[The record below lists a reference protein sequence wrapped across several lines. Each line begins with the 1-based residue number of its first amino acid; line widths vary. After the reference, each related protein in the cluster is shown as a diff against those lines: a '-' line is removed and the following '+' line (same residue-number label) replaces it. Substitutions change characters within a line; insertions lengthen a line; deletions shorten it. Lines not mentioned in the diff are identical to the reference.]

1 MQRESGER
9 GRFIT
14 FEGGEGSGK
23 STQAGILAN
32 RLARAGRKVFATRE
46 PGGSPAAEEI
56 REALL
61 SGHVSQ
67 FGPFAEAVMFA
78 VARAD
83 HIENAIGE
91 ALIEGKWVV
100 CDRFFDSTRA
110 YQGTTAGVPR
120 GLINALERVT
130 VGNLTPDVTFIL
142 DISPEQGLARAAERR
157 NGGAPDRFESQELM
171 LHESIRRAFLEIA
184 EEEPG
189 RCVVIDAS
197 QPEAMVAEDV
207 WEVVLQRL
215 NP

>member
-1 MQRESGER
+1 MQRETADA

-32 RLARAGRKVFATRE
+32 RLTRAGRKVLATRE

-61 SGHVSQ
+61 SGRVWQ
-67 FGPFAEAVMFA
+67 FGPFAEALLFS

-83 HIENAIGE
+83 HIEHAIGQ
-91 ALIEGKWVV
+91 ALVEGKWVV
-100 CDRFFDSTRA
+100 CDRFLDSTRA
-110 YQGTTAGVPR
+110 YQGATAGVPK
-120 GLINALERVT
+120 GLINALERFT
-130 VGNLTPDVTFIL
+130 VGNLLPDITFIL
-142 DISPEQGLARAAERR
+142 DIPAQQGLARAAERR
-157 NGGAPDRFESQELM
+157 SGTAPDRFESQELL
-171 LHESIRRAFLEIA
+171 LHERVRRAFLDIA
-184 EEEPG
+184 EEEPE
-189 RCVVIDAS
+189 RCIVIDAS

-215 NP
+215 SP

>member
-1 MQRESGER
+1 MQHGIEI

-32 RLARAGRKVFATRE
+32 RLTRAGRPVFSTRE

-61 SGHVSQ
+61 SGQVAQ
-67 FGPFAEAVMFA
+67 FGPLAEAVMFS

-83 HIENAIGE
+83 HVDYAVRDAIQQ
-91 ALIEGKWVV
+91 GKWVV
-100 CDRFFDSTRA
+100 CDRFIDSTRA

-120 GLINALERVT
+120 GLISALERLT
-130 VGNLTPDVTFIL
+130 VGALSPDITFIL
-142 DISPEQGLARAAERR
+142 DIPAEEGLSRARERDEGAE
-157 NGGAPDRFESQELM
+157 PDRFEGQDLM
-171 LHESIRRAFLEIA
+171 MHERIRRAFLDIA

-189 RCVVIDAS
+189 RCIVVDAS

-207 WEVVLQRL
+207 WEAVLQRL

>member
-1 MQRESGER
+1 MQREAGES

-56 REALL
+56 GEALL
-61 SGHVSQ
+61 SGRIWQ
-67 FGPFAEAVMFA
+67 FGPFAEALLFA

-83 HIENAIGE
+83 HIENAIGQ
-91 ALIEGKWVV
+91 ALLEGKWVV
-100 CDRFFDSTRA
+100 CDRFLDSTRA
-110 YQGTTAGVPR
+110 YQGAMAGVPR
-120 GLINALERVT
+120 GLINALERLT
-130 VGNLTPDVTFIL
+130 VGGLLPDITFVL
-142 DISPEQGLARAAERR
+142 DIPPEEGLARAAERR
-157 NGGAPDRFESQELM
+157 GGNAPDRFESQEVM
-171 LHESIRRAFLEIA
+171 LHERVRRAFLDIA
-184 EEEPG
+184 EEEPE

-215 NP
+215 SP

>member
-1 MQRESGER
+1 MQRGVEI

-32 RLARAGRKVFATRE
+32 RLSRAGRPVFATRE

-56 REALL
+56 RGALL
-61 SGHVSQ
+61 SGQVAQ
-67 FGPFAEAVMFA
+67 FGPLAEAVMFS

-83 HIENAIGE
+83 HVDHAIRD
-91 ALIEGKWVV
+91 ALQQGAWVV
-100 CDRFFDSTRA
+100 CDRFIDSTRA
-110 YQGTTAGVPR
+110 YQGATGGVPR
-120 GLINALERVT
+120 ALIQALERLT
-130 VGNLTPDVTFIL
+130 VGALSPDITFIL
-142 DISPEQGLARAAERR
+142 DIPAEEGLARAQARAE
-157 NGGAPDRFESQELM
+157 GTEPDRFESQELM
-171 LHESIRRAFLEIA
+171 MHERVRRAFLDIA

-189 RCVVIDAS
+189 RCIVVDAS

-207 WEVVLQRL
+207 WEAVLHRL